1 MKPGSNHSNGKKSTA
16 TKSSPSPASKK
27 ASSSSGK
34 KESSGLRE
42 LFVDQLK
49 DIYWAEKAL
58 TKAIPKMIRQ
68 ACHDELISALETHLE
83 ETVDQVT
90 RCEKVFSLLNLK
102 PQAKTCEAMK
112 GLIEEATEIMSS
124 MEEGSTRDAGIICAA
139 QKVEHY
145 EMATYGCLVAFAR
158 KLGETK
164 AAAVLESILE
174 EEKNADATLTEVAES
189 AINEEATSEMEMQK

>member
-1 MKPGSNHSNGKKSTA
+1 MKPGTNHSNAKKSTA
-16 TKSSPSPASKK
+16 TKNTNGTAAKK
-27 ASSSSGK
+27 TSASSNK

-58 TKAIPKMIRQ
+58 TKAIPKMIKK
-68 ACHDELISALETHLE
+68 ATHEELISALETHLE

-90 RCEKVFSLLNLK
+90 RCEKVFSLMNMK

-124 MEEGSTRDAGIICAA
+124 MEEGSTLDAGIICAA

-145 EMATYGCLVAFAR
+145 EMATYGCLIAFAK

-189 AINEEATSEMEMQK
+189 AINEEATSEMEMEK